1 MGSVPYQ
8 ANRYTCMSEASC
20 REQNTKSINIHGL
33 LAVYI
38 HSKWLSGHNIQWE
51 GRGGLDVPPTTR
63 ASSSTFG
70 HSKGLDY
77 MTNWINLNH
86 VLE

>member
-8 ANRYTCMSEASC
+8 ASRYLHASEASC

-38 HSKWLSGHNIQWE
+38 HSRWLSGHNIQWE
-51 GRGGLDVPPTTR
+51 GRGELDVPSTTR
-63 ASSSTFG
+63 ASSVTLG
-70 HSKGLDY
+70 HS
-77 MTNWINLNH
+77 
-86 VLE
+86 